1 MANDG
6 QIVFE
11 VTADGKRA
19 IADVKDITRAIQQE
33 SGKWDKAAK
42 ESTDNISNN
51 FSGMLKK
58 LVAGFSAVKIGKALL
73 DVGKAAISA
82 ASDLEEVQNVVDV
95 TFGEGAS
102 KIEAWAKTAGTQFGL
117 TETQAKRFTSTLGAM
132 MKSAGLT
139 GSEIVDMST
148 DMAGLAADMASFY
161 NLDFDTAFQKI
172 RSGISG
178 ETEPLK
184 QLGINMSV
192 ANLNAFALQKGLSKT
207 FEQMTQGEQTMLRYQ
222 YMMAATSD
230 AQGDFARTSDGYANS
245 MRTLETNIENL
256 KTKLGDILL
265 PAVTEVVAGLNEM
278 LTSLTPT
285 QERTVL
291 DDFAD
296 IDLKTAE
303 KLAAI
308 KETSENAHSLAV
320 QLDSIART
328 KTGKAVSAVQSL
340 ADELT
345 AIDLD
350 QEKSSAVG
358 SFLKVLREN
367 IDVISAIKGTDAQ
380 GAEEWIS
387 GIADAASKLTPE
399 DAAGWE
405 TLLNT
410 IKEGLPGL
418 ENTDFGVKFF
428 AALGEGFSDVESKS
442 SVLQWA
448 VDMLGNKTNKTAQEQ
463 ALWLETCQRLVKTI
477 PGLSSIINTET
488 GEIKGGTEAVKEYI
502 KAWEEGQTKLALL
515 NAIQEKESALATRFS
530 DLPGL
535 QLDKAIAERKLRQ
548 SKQDLEALY
557 KKYGID
563 KPMTLRKGSSM
574 AASLGLTDDAVDE
587 INKVSKAF
595 WDAEAAAIKAA
606 DAYQL
611 QADALEEAK
620 IALEEARETVEE
632 MPGSVEEAADTTDD
646 WLKKIGKDTTQITT
660 VVSEAED
667 ALKSLA
673 DYSQSVRENVGSA
686 VDSTV
691 KGFDKIVRN
700 AEKLPEIRQ
709 KISELTKEQ
718 SKYKTGSNDWL
729 KLQKE
734 IDDQNAQIVNRSN
747 MMAGLESQTAFLET
761 YLANLEKAR
770 SMGLSDELLASLSDG
785 SVESADYL
793 AALVEDNEDM
803 LATAAEIDAKFK
815 EVQQKKEQLAD
826 QLTKQQ
832 LTVDETYQS
841 LAAKAKEA
849 VDALDLE
856 DEAAKNTGK
865 TIDGV
870 ASGIASHVDEVKTA
884 VDSILEQLNRLDN
897 YGINID
903 FGGFGSIRF
912 TTSTGKDETADG
924 AGRFGIYSVPFDG
937 YLARL
942 HKSESVLNAEESAIW
957 RNIRQGGFS
966 TDDLESLG
974 GVMRDNVPSGGDVY
988 LDSRKVGIILDN
1000 KQGESYRQLKR
1011 SGWKA

>member
-73 DVGKAAISA
+73 DIGKAAVSA

-95 TFGEGAS
+95 TFGDGAS
-102 KIEAWAKTAGTQFGL
+102 KIEAWAKNAGSQFGL

-139 GSEIVDMST
+139 GDEIVDMST

-222 YMMAATSD
+222 YLMAATSD

-245 MRTLETNIENL
+245 MRTLETNVENL
-256 KTKLGDILL
+256 KTKLGEILL
-265 PAVTEVVAGLNEM
+265 PAVTEVVSGLNDM
-278 LTSLTPT
+278 LDKLTPK

-296 IDLKTAE
+296 IDLKTAD

-358 SFLKVLREN
+358 SFLKVLRDN
-367 IDVISAIKGTDAQ
+367 IDVISAIKGTDAK

-405 TLLNT
+405 TLLNS

-488 GEIKGGTEAVKEYI
+488 GEIKGGTEAVKDYI
-502 KAWEEGQTKLALL
+502 KAWEEGQTKLAML
-515 NAIQEKESALATRFS
+515 NALSEKESALASRFS

-535 QLDKAIAERKLRQ
+535 QLDKAVAEKRVRDQRKTIDAL
-548 SKQDLEALY
+548 LE
-557 KKYGID
+557 KYGKSGFNKYDETGHIIYNN
-563 KPMTLRKGSSM
+563 PGV
-574 AASLGLTDDAVDE
+574 GLTDAEKE
-587 INKVSKAF
+587 IF
-595 WDAEAAAIKAA
+595 AAIEAYNELVDAQNKATKS
-606 DAYQL
+606 YQD
-611 QADALEEAK
+611 QADALEEAE
-620 IALEEARETVEE
+620 IALEEARQTVEE
-632 MPGSVEEAADTTDD
+632 MPGSIEDAGNATED

-660 VVSEAED
+660 IVSEAED

-673 DYSQSVRENVGSA
+673 DYTATVRENVKSA
-686 VDSTV
+686 VDSSV
-691 KGFDKIVRN
+691 SGFDKIERSSVTAANKIDELVRKQ
-700 AEKLPEIRQ
+700 ASF
-709 KISELTKEQ
+709 KI
-718 SKYKTGSNDWL
+718 GSDEWKNV
-729 KLQKE
+729 QAE
-734 IDDQNAQIVNRSN
+734 IDKQNEQIVTRDKMLIN
-747 MMAGLESQTAFLET
+747 LKSQAAFIDE

-793 AALVEDNEDM
+793 AALVDDM
-803 LATAAEIDAKFK
+803 AAGNATAAEIDAKFK

-826 QLTKQQ
+826 QLTQQQ

-856 DEAAKNTGK
+856 DEAATNSGK
-865 TIDGV
+865 TISGV

-884 VDSILEQLNRLDN
+884 VDSIIEQLNRLDN
-897 YGINID
+897 FGIDID
-903 FGGFGSIRF
+903 FGGFGNISF
-912 TTSTGKDETADG
+912 KTSTGKEQADG

-974 GVMRDNVPSGGDVY
+974 GVINDNTRGGDVY
-988 LDSRKVGIILDN
+988 LDGRKVGSVIN
-1000 KQGESYRQLKR
+1000 ARQAQAYRQLQR
-1011 SGWKA
+1011 SGWTV

>member
-19 IADVKDITRAIQQE
+19 IADVKDITRAIQTE
-33 SGKWDKAAK
+33 SKNWDKAAK

-95 TFGEGAS
+95 TFGDGAS
-102 KIEAWAKTAGTQFGL
+102 KIEAWSKAAGSQFGL

-139 GSEIVDMST
+139 GDEIVDMST

-222 YMMAATSD
+222 YLMTATAD

-245 MRTLETNIENL
+245 MRTLETNIESL
-256 KTKLGDILL
+256 KTKLGEVLL
-265 PAVTEVVAGLNEM
+265 PAVSEVVAGLNEM

-296 IDLKTAE
+296 IDLKTAD

-345 AIDLD
+345 AIDVN
-350 QEKSSAVG
+350 QEKSSALG

-367 IDVISAIKGTDAQ
+367 IEVISAIQGTDAQ

-387 GIADAASKLTPE
+387 GIADAANKLDPA

-405 TLLNT
+405 TLLT
-410 IKEGLPGL
+410 SIKEGLPGL

-428 AALGEGFSDVESKS
+428 SALGEGFSDVESKS

-463 ALWLETCQRLVKTI
+463 ALWLETCKRLVKTI

-488 GEIKGGTEAVKEYI
+488 GEINGGTEAVKDYI
-502 KAWEEGQTKLALL
+502 KAWEEGQTKLAMM
-515 NAIQEKESALATRFS
+515 NALSEKESALSSRFS

-535 QLDKAIAERKLRQ
+535 QLDLALAEKRVRDYYK
-548 SKQDLEALY
+548 DLQALY
-557 KKYGID
+557 DKYGG
-563 KPMTLRKGSSM
+563 TLTFDAFGNVTDE
-574 AASLGLTDDAVDE
+574 SLLGIPDEAFDEISKAVDE
-587 INKVSKAF
+587 YDVLVDAAREA
-595 WDAEAAAIKAA
+595 AEA
-606 DAYQL
+606 YQK

-620 IALEEARETVEE
+620 TALQEYKETVEE
-632 MPGSVEEAADTTDD
+632 MPGTIEDAADASDN
-646 WLKKIGKDTTQITT
+646 WLERVGKDTEQITEIVGT
-660 VVSEAED
+660 AET
-667 ALKSLA
+667 ALKDLA
-673 DYSQSVRENVGSA
+673 DYADAVRESVAGA
-686 VDSTV
+686 VDNVV
-691 KGFDKIVRN
+691 KGFEKVDFGRFTDKY
-700 AEKLPEIRQ
+700 AKLM
-709 KISELTKEQ
+709 ELTEKQ
-718 SKYKTGSNDWL
+718 AKYDIGSDEWKDL
-729 KLQKE
+729 E
-734 IDDQNAQIVNRSN
+734 AQIEKVNDTLITTDNMYSN
-747 MMAGLESQTAFLET
+747 LQSQLDFMNE
-761 YLANLEKAR
+761 YISNLEKAR
-770 SMGLSDELLASLSDG
+770 SMGLSSELLASLSDG
-785 SVESADYL
+785 SVESAQYL
-793 AALVEDNEDM
+793 DALVNDKTGK
-803 LATAAEIDAKFK
+803 TAQEIDALYAD
-815 EVQQKKEQLAD
+815 VQRKKKELTETLTQQTLTAD
-826 QLTKQQ
+826 Q
-832 LTVDETYQS
+832 TYKS
-841 LAAKAKEA
+841 MAEAAKEA
-849 VDALDLE
+849 VAALDLE
-856 DEAAKNTGK
+856 GEAAENSGK
-865 TIDGV
+865 TV
-870 ASGIASHVDEVKTA
+870 QGIAEGISSHVDSVKA
-884 VDSILEQLNRLDN
+884 SVDSIIEQLDRLNN
-897 YGINID
+897 YGISLD
-903 FGGFGSIRF
+903 FGGFGKIF
-912 TTSTGKDETADG
+912 FKTSAGANETADG

-942 HKSESVLNAEESAIW
+942 HKNESVLNAEESAIW
-957 RNIRQGGFS
+957 RSIRQGGFS

-974 GVMRDNVPSGGDVY
+974 GVMRDNVKAGGNVY
-988 LDSRKVGIILDN
+988 LNGREVGKVMSDQ
-1000 KQGESYRQLKR
+1000 QGKSYRQLQR
-1011 SGWKA
+1011 SGWQE

>member
-58 LVAGFSAVKIGKALL
+58 LVAGFGAVKIGKALL
-73 DVGKAAISA
+73 DIGKAAVSA

-95 TFGEGAS
+95 TFGDGAS
-102 KIEAWAKTAGTQFGL
+102 KIEAWAKNAGSQFGL

-139 GSEIVDMST
+139 GDEIVDMST

-222 YMMAATSD
+222 YLMAATSD

-245 MRTLETNIENL
+245 MRTLETNVENL
-256 KTKLGDILL
+256 KTKLGEILL
-265 PAVTEVVAGLNEM
+265 PAVTEVVSGLNDM
-278 LTSLTPT
+278 LDKLTPK

-296 IDLKTAE
+296 IDLKTAD

-358 SFLKVLREN
+358 SFLKVLRDN
-367 IDVISAIKGTDAQ
+367 IDVISAIKGTDAK

-405 TLLNT
+405 TLLNS

-488 GEIKGGTEAVKEYI
+488 GEVKGGTEAVKDYI
-502 KAWEEGQTKLALL
+502 KAWEEGQTKLAMM
-515 NAIQEKESALATRFS
+515 NALSEKESALASRFS

-535 QLDKAIAERKLRQ
+535 QLDAALAEKRVRDQKKKLDEIR
-548 SKQDLEALY
+548 E
-557 KKYGID
+557 KYGFADNGYEMIIKTNATGGQGILND
-563 KPMTLRKGSSM
+563 AEKEWNDAVVKLGQLRKES
-574 AASLGLTDDAVDE
+574 
-587 INKVSKAF
+587 
-595 WDAEAAAIKAA
+595 A
-606 DAYQL
+606 DATKAYQDN
-611 QADALEEAK
+611 ADALEEAK
-620 IALEEARETVEE
+620 TALQEYKETVDE
-632 MPGSVEEAADTTDD
+632 MPGSIEDAGDAAED
-646 WLKKIGKDTTQITT
+646 WLKKIGKDATQITT
-660 VVSEAED
+660 IVSEAED

-673 DYSQSVRENVGSA
+673 DYTATVRENVKSA
-686 VDSTV
+686 VDSSV
-691 KGFDKIVRN
+691 SGFDKIERSSVTAANKIDELVRKQ
-700 AEKLPEIRQ
+700 ASF
-709 KISELTKEQ
+709 KIGSDEWKNVQ
-718 SKYKTGSNDWL
+718 S
-729 KLQKE
+729 E
-734 IDDQNAQIVNRSN
+734 IDKQNEQIVTRDKMLIN
-747 MMAGLESQTAFLET
+747 LKSQAAFIDE

-793 AALVEDNEDM
+793 AALVDDM
-803 LATAAEIDAKFK
+803 AAGNATAAEIDAKFK

-826 QLTKQQ
+826 QLTQQQ

-856 DEAAKNTGK
+856 DEAATNSGK
-865 TIDGV
+865 TISGV

-884 VDSILEQLNRLDN
+884 VDSIIEQLNRLDN
-897 YGINID
+897 FGIDID
-903 FGGFGSIRF
+903 FGGFGNISF
-912 TTSTGKDETADG
+912 KTSTGKEQADG

-974 GVMRDNVPSGGDVY
+974 GVIQDNTRGGDVY
-988 LDSRKVGIILDN
+988 LDGRKVGSVIN
-1000 KQGESYRQLKR
+1000 ARQAQSYRQLQR
-1011 SGWKA
+1011 SGWTV

>member
-11 VTADGKRA
+11 VTADGKKA

-58 LVAGFSAVKIGKALL
+58 LVAGFGAVKIGKALL
-73 DVGKAAISA
+73 DIGKAAVSA

-95 TFGEGAS
+95 TFGDGAS
-102 KIEAWAKTAGTQFGL
+102 KIEAWAKNAGTQFGL

-222 YMMAATSD
+222 YLMAATSD

-245 MRTLETNIENL
+245 MRTLETNVESL
-256 KTKLGDILL
+256 KTKLGEILL
-265 PAVTEVVAGLNEM
+265 PAVTEVVAGLNDM
-278 LTSLTPT
+278 LTKLTPT

-296 IDLKTAE
+296 IDLKTAD

-350 QEKSSAVG
+350 QDKSIAVG
-358 SFLKVLREN
+358 SFLNVLRNN
-367 IDVISAIKGTDAQ
+367 IDVISAIKGTDAD
-380 GAEEWIS
+380 GAKEWIS

-399 DAAGWE
+399 DAEGWK
-405 TLLNT
+405 TLLEE
-410 IKEGLPGL
+410 IKTGLPGL

-488 GEIKGGTEAVKEYI
+488 GEVKGGTEAVKDYI
-502 KAWEEGQTKLALL
+502 KAWEEGQTKLAMM
-515 NAIQEKESALATRFS
+515 NALSEKESALASRFS

-535 QLDKAIAERKLRQ
+535 QLDAALAEKRVRDQKKKLDAIRE
-548 SKQDLEALY
+548 
-557 KKYGID
+557 KYGFADNGYEMIIKTNATGGQGILND
-563 KPMTLRKGSSM
+563 AEKEWNDAVVKLGQLRKES
-574 AASLGLTDDAVDE
+574 
-587 INKVSKAF
+587 
-595 WDAEAAAIKAA
+595 A
-606 DAYQL
+606 DATKAYQDN
-611 QADALEEAK
+611 ADALEEAK
-620 IALEEARETVEE
+620 TALQEYKETVDE
-632 MPGSVEEAADTTDD
+632 MPGSIEDAGDATED

-660 VVSEAED
+660 IVSEAED

-673 DYSQSVRENVGSA
+673 DYTATVRENVKSA
-686 VDSTV
+686 VDSSV
-691 KGFDKIVRN
+691 SGFDKIERSSVTAANKIDELVRKQ
-700 AEKLPEIRQ
+700 AEFKVGSDEW
-709 KISELTKEQ
+709 KNVQ
-718 SKYKTGSNDWL
+718 S
-729 KLQKE
+729 E
-734 IDDQNAQIVNRSN
+734 IDKQNEQIVTRDKMLIN
-747 MMAGLESQTAFLET
+747 LKSQAAFIDE

-793 AALVEDNEDM
+793 AALVDDM
-803 LATAAEIDAKFK
+803 AAGNATAAEIDAKFK

-826 QLTKQQ
+826 QLTQQQ

-856 DEAAKNTGK
+856 DEAATNSGK
-865 TIDGV
+865 TISGV

-897 YGINID
+897 FGIDID
-903 FGGFGSIRF
+903 FGGFGNISF
-912 TTSTGKDETADG
+912 KTSTGKEQADG

-974 GVMRDNVPSGGDVY
+974 GVIQDNTRGGDVY
-988 LDSRKVGIILDN
+988 LDGRKVGSVIN
-1000 KQGESYRQLKR
+1000 ARQAQSYRQLQR
-1011 SGWKA
+1011 SGWTV